1 MKKSLIIVLICI
13 PLIFLTGCWNY
24 REIDKLSFLA
34 GVAVDRDKETDEYE
48 LTAEIVD
55 VNTAGK
61 EAQFGSL
68 LLSSKS
74 RSIYDAS
81 RSMISLSAKQ
91 LYWSHATSIIV
102 SEDIAKNGML
112 HVLDW
117 IVRDEEPRL
126 NLYLF
131 VAQTEKAQDILNLES
146 VSTQI
151 RSFEIS
157 TITESSK
164 KTSMVPKLEI
174 YELINLMSKKGI
186 DPVVPTVKETLNQ
199 GKMTMEVAGGAI
211 IKGFKFIGYI
221 SEEEVKYYLLAS
233 NKFKSGLII
242 VDSITKNDSENIT
255 IDILRSKSSIRP
267 KFEGNELKMVIN
279 INAKSRISAIDSD
292 FNIVKEDNILKVK
305 RLAEEELKR
314 KILDFIHKCQSEY
327 NADIFGFGETI
338 KGDMPNLWKD
348 IESNWDS
355 IYKDLDVE
363 VNVDIH
369 IKGSGHFSKTL
380 SNY

>member
-1 MKKSLIIVLICI
+1 MKKYLSILLMCTS
-13 PLIFLTGCWNY
+13 LIFLTGCWNY

-61 EAQFGSL
+61 EAQFDSL

-74 RSIYDAS
+74 SSIHDAN

-102 SEDIAKNGML
+102 SEDIAKDGMI

-117 IVRDEEPRL
+117 IVRDQEPRL

-146 VSTQI
+146 VSTEI

-164 KTSMVPKLEI
+164 KTSTVPKLEI

-199 GKMTMEVAGGAI
+199 GKKTMAVGGGAI
-211 IKGFKFIGYI
+211 IKGSKFIGYI
-221 SEEEVKYYLLAS
+221 DEEEVKYYLFAS
-233 NKFKSGLII
+233 NKFKSGII
-242 VDSITKNDSENIT
+242 IINSISKNEDENIT
-255 IDILRSKSSIRP
+255 IEVLRSKSSIAP
-267 KFEGNELKMVIN
+267 KFEDDSLKMVIDIN
-279 INAKSRISAIDSD
+279 IQSRISAIDAD
-292 FNIVKEDNILKVK
+292 FDIIKEDNILKVK
-305 RLAEEELKR
+305 KLAEEDLKR
-314 KILDFIHKCQSEY
+314 KILDFIHKCQTEY
-327 NADIFGFGETI
+327 NADIFGFGENI
-338 KGDMPNLWKD
+338 KGDMPSLWKD
-348 IESNWDS
+348 IESNWYS

-363 VNVDIH
+363 VNVNIH